1 MLEYTGPA
9 SEVRI
14 ERISRDCF
22 KDGGAL
28 AEVMAFYKAKGEN
41 DAAVSVK
48 VEENVDPGLEVDPP
62 LRPPTFLRLR
72 SLAEVSYYVQGS
84 CH

>member
-1 MLEYTGPA
+1 MQLVLDYAGSA

-28 AEVMAFYKAKGEN
+28 SEVIAFYKAKSEN
-41 DAAVSVK
+41 NSAAAVK
-48 VEENVDPGLEVDPP
+48 VEDADSGLEVG
-62 LRPPTFLRLR
+62 LFHTSFV
-72 SLAEVSYYVQGS
+72 AINT
-84 CH
+84 